1 MTRVPARIS
10 CEDVL
15 HFRPLALLA
24 QVCHMFPDTELRLV
38 RQETEI
44 AVPANRVNPKEL
56 LAMALAAFVNGE
68 TIVIEANGGS
78 EALAGSCLRAVLE
91 KMNTIFSQYKPNL
104 PETTAKSRLYAV
116 LVEAVG
122 PFRGDPAAEV
132 ILVRAKSLLLGA
144 TDSAHPPDNTTHA
157 ETIRLGARLHQA
169 VIDILP
175 SIAEHF
181 RSPLVLSVQD
191 EHQSGESHFDLSTM
205 HGAQEYEILAAAP
218 PPGARVVI
226 RTAGDQAG
234 PCAEVVAFVLRQLP
248 AVDDWIRSHE
258 HIETRSQLIA
268 ELLGFIQEATVDMEV
283 VNQVPLPDKAVLH
296 DLLDSGNVI
305 VCDQEVSK
313 VAALQTL
320 VDRHAARIGVDAT
333 LILDSMNW
341 HMHHFPCCKGGIALP
356 HARINGGPVISCSMG
371 VFANGIPWS
380 PDETARLVLL
390 FVAPVDAP
398 NTYLAYLAQAAR
410 VFRDEEALL
419 ALLRS
424 RQPHELVHNMRL
436 HEIRLGSPMPL
447 QVHTRVLVVESLA
460 DEPTLRR
467 DRKLNQEPRM
477 EGVHVQF
484 FYACSEMS
492 NHALV
497 FDGREFLTGLRA
509 RIAALQP
516 KYVLFHTGMAFR
528 QFRAGYYDAILQ
540 LRRDFEQVRF
550 GYQKSAGVEIDAGV
564 FSNDPE
570 TRAFQSAFFP
580 RYY

>member
-1 MTRVPARIS
+1 MTSMLVRIS

-24 QVCHMFPDTELRLV
+24 QVCNMFPDTELRLV
-38 RQETEI
+38 RPETEI
-44 AVPANRVNPKEL
+44 AAPATRVNPKEL
-56 LAMALAAFVNGE
+56 LAMALATFVNGE
-68 TIVIEANGGS
+68 TVMIEADGGN

-91 KMNTIFSQYKPNL
+91 KMNTIFSQSNTELAK
-104 PETTAKSRLYAV
+104 TSAKSRLYAV
-116 LVEAVG
+116 LVEVVAQ
-122 PFRGDPAAEV
+122 FQGDPAAEAF
-132 ILVRAKSLLLGA
+132 LVRAKPLLLGE
-144 TDSAHPPDNTTHA
+144 TGSAHLPDNTTHA

-191 EHQSGESHFDLSTM
+191 EHRAGESHFDLSTM
-205 HGAQEYEILAAAP
+205 CDAQEYDILAAAP
-218 PPGARVVI
+218 PPGTPVVI
-226 RTAGDQAG
+226 RTAGDQARL
-234 PCAEVVAFVLRQLP
+234 CAEAVAFVLRQLP

-258 HIETRSQLIA
+258 HIATRSQLIE
-268 ELLGFIQEATVDMEV
+268 ELLKFVQEATVDVEIV
-283 VNQVPLPDKAVLH
+283 AQAPLSDKAVLH

-305 VCDQEVSK
+305 ICDQEVSK
-313 VAALQTL
+313 GDALQTM
-320 VDRHAARIGVDAT
+320 VDRHAALIGVDAS
-333 LILDSMNW
+333 LILDSVNW
-341 HMHHFPCCKGGIALP
+341 HMHHFPCIRGGIALP
-356 HARINGGPVISCSMG
+356 HARIIGGPVISCSMG
-371 VFANGIPWS
+371 IFANGIPWS
-380 PDETARLVLL
+380 PGETAHLVLL
-390 FVAPVDAP
+390 FVAAVDAP
-398 NTYLAYLAQAAR
+398 NTYSAYLAQAAR

-424 RQPHELVHNMRL
+424 RRPHELVHNLRL
-436 HEIRLGSPMPL
+436 HEIRLGSPVPRP
-447 QVHTRVLVVESLA
+447 VHTTVLVVESLA

-467 DRKLNQEPRM
+467 DRKLNQDPRM

-484 FYACSEMS
+484 FYACREMD

-497 FDGREFLTGLRA
+497 FDGREFLAGLRA

-528 QFRAGYYDAILQ
+528 QFRADYYDAILQ
-540 LRRDFEQVRF
+540 LRQDFEQVRF
-550 GYQKSAGVEIDAGV
+550 GFQKSAGVDIDAGV

-570 TRAFQSAFFP
+570 TRAFQREFFP